1 MRLSE
6 TIGLVLNS
14 KDENA
19 QAEVARLHATGLVAP
34 LLRYVVDLRGSH
46 FAQWSLEKS
55 GRKFSHENRTMSDAD
70 GRGLD
75 WKECA
80 DVLDMTRA
88 VARATFWREIK
99 PSRSKKGESPPPAIV
114 IQRET
119 DSDTLKGG
127 KPTASR

>member
-88 VARATFWREIK
+88 VARANLLARN
-99 PSRSKKGESPPPAIV
+99 
-114 IQRET
+114 Q
-119 DSDTLKGG
+119 TLKVKEGRI
-127 KPTASR
+127 PASCDCHPAGD